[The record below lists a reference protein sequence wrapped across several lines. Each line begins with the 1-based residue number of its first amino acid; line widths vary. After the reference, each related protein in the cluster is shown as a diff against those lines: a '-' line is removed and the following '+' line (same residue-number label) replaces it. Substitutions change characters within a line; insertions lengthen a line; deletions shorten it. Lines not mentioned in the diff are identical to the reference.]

1 MASVSP
7 SPPAAPRQPPRCCHE
22 VTTKQ
27 QARQVSNI
35 PKTVHLCKGCLN
47 LAHRSSSSSSS
58 AAAADGA
65 EVEEEGAAAVALVA
79 AAPQP
84 KRCRSKSGVP
94 DRYSGLDAAPHPVP
108 DTAPHPVLDTAPHH
122 AAPHPVPAT
131 APRLQ
136 APETALHR
144 APRPNSQRPA
154 TAPRQT
160 VPATAPRQTAPAT
173 APRPDSP
180 RARGDM
186 RPPPRSPQRG
196 RARARTLPAPS
207 LASSGAAHA
216 PVGRGRR
223 AEHLHAAGGAPS
235 RRRARLARAQSRCM
249 HVVIRGHQWVVSG
262 CAHPIAVHASK
273 HAEPELL
280 RQVAAIAHGLA
291 TARE

>member
-1 MASVSP
+1 MTRSVHDSPASRSISVAASKSNNWQGTVASVSP

-47 LAHRSSSSSSS
+47 LAHRRRRRRRRRRMGRRWRRRGRRRLRSWRRRLNPS
-58 AAAADGA
+58 AA
-65 EVEEEGAAAVALVA
+65 
-79 AAPQP
+79 
-84 KRCRSKSGVP
+84 VP
-94 DRYSGLDAAPHPVP
+94 NRAYRYSGLDAAPHPVP

-136 APETALHR
+136 APATALHR

-160 VPATAPRQTAPAT
+160 APAA
-173 APRPDSP
+173 APRPDSQ

-196 RARARTLPAPS
+196 RARARTPPVPS
-207 LASSGAAHA
+207 LASSGAARA
-216 PVGRGRR
+216 PVGR
-223 AEHLHAAGGAPS
+223 
-235 RRRARLARAQSRCM
+235 
-249 HVVIRGHQWVVSG
+249 
-262 CAHPIAVHASK
+262 
-273 HAEPELL
+273 
-280 RQVAAIAHGLA
+280 
-291 TARE
+291 